1 MRDTSLPSSQVRGL
15 QECVTMT
22 RLSMS
27 SCLSDFS
34 SFVSWSLGLAHLKLH
49 MANNDLELNSVR
61 VSVGGGEIDFEIS
74 SSDVLEIT
82 L

>member
-1 MRDTSLPSSQVRGL
+1 
-15 QECVTMT
+15 MT
-22 RLSMS
+22 RLSVS

-61 VSVGGGEIDFEIS
+61 VSVWGGGERKIDFEIS